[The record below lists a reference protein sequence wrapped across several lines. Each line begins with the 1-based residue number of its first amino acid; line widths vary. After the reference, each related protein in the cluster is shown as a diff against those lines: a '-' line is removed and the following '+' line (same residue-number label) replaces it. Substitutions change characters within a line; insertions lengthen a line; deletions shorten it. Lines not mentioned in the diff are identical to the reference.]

1 MVLASAAFNEIHSCI
16 CSQLQASEEHFLIL
30 ARLFSLPGSLA
41 AWMDL
46 LSSTPQVLS
55 PSSQPGLSSW
65 YSWVQRE
72 KASILGLAFE
82 LLLEAT
88 VTSACFLLTKA
99 VIKSPGFRVE
109 EDNYTSSWAELQS
122 HYRRYGYRKGWDFR
136 KNQTKGW
143 GSFRYYL
150 SLLVGEPKK

>member
-1 MVLASAAFNEIHSCI
+1 MKFTHASVVSFKP
-16 CSQLQASEEHFLIL
+16 
-30 ARLFSLPGSLA
+30 ARNIFGSWLDSSAYLGAWLPGWAYSA
-41 AWMDL
+41 PPYK
-46 LSSTPQVLS
+46 SSHPPANQAYS
-55 PSSQPGLSSW
+55 HG

-122 HYRRYGYRKGWDFR
+122 HYRTYGYRKGWDFR

-143 GSFRYYL
+143 GSSRYYL